1 MSDTSTFVLNGSW
14 LSGPTYKVGLMLSLC
29 GVPFGY
35 RAVDLRAGE
44 QRTPE
49 YRAKTPFA
57 QVPVLEHGGRTFAQ
71 SAAILQYLAEV
82 LGRFQGADAAERAEI
97 AAWMFWDFDRLAPGI
112 YRSRTIRLGIFPADD
127 SVRDHYASVG
137 TAALTLLEGRLAGRE
152 WLVGARPT
160 IADVDAYGV
169 VAYAGEAGFD
179 LAGFPAIAAW
189 KARVEALPGWAAG
202 ADLLPKETRL

>member
-29 GVPFGY
+29 GVSFGY
-35 RAVDLRAGE
+35 RAIDLRAGE

-49 YRAKTPFA
+49 YRAKTPFS

-71 SAAILQYLAEV
+71 SAAILQYLAET

-137 TAALTLLEGRLAGRE
+137 TAALTLLQTRLDGRE
-152 WLVGARPT
+152 WLVGTRPT
-160 IADVDAYGV
+160 IADIDVYGV

-179 LAGFPAIAAW
+179 LAAYPAITAW
-189 KARVEALPGWAAG
+189 KARVEALPGWATS
-202 ADLLPKETRL
+202 ADVLPKQSRP

>member
-1 MSDTSTFVLNGSW
+1 MSDTPTFVLNGSW

-29 GVPFGY
+29 GQSFGY
-35 RAVDLRAGE
+35 RTIDLRGGE

-49 YRAKTPFA
+49 FQAKTPFS

-71 SAAILQYLAEV
+71 SAAILQYLAAT
-82 LGRFQGADAAERAEI
+82 LGRFDGADAAERAEI
-97 AAWMFWDFDRLAPGI
+97 AAWMFWDFDRLAPGV

-127 SVRDHYASVG
+127 SVRAHYASVG
-137 TAALTLLEGRLAGRE
+137 EAALGLLDRRLAGRE
-152 WLVGARPT
+152 WIVGTRPT
-160 IADVDAYGV
+160 IADIDTYGV

-179 LAGFPAIAAW
+179 LAGLPAITAW
-189 KARVEALPGWAAG
+189 KGRVEALPGWAAS

>member
-1 MSDTSTFVLNGSW
+1 MRATTTFVLNGSW

-29 GVPFGY
+29 GVDFGY
-35 RAVDLRAGE
+35 RAIDLRAGE

-57 QVPVLEHGGRTFAQ
+57 QVPVLEHGGRCFAQ
-71 SAAILQYLAEV
+71 SAAILQYLAET

-112 YRSRTIRLGIFPADD
+112 YRSRTIRLGIFPAADA
-127 SVRDHYASVG
+127 VREHFANVG
-137 TAALTLLEGRLAGRE
+137 TLALGVLETRLDGRD
-152 WLVGARPT
+152 WVVGAQPT
-160 IADVDAYGV
+160 IADIDVYGV

-179 LAGFPAIAAW
+179 LAAHPAISAW
-189 KARVEALPGWAAG
+189 KARVEALPGWAASV
-202 ADLLPKETRL
+202 DLLPKQNRL